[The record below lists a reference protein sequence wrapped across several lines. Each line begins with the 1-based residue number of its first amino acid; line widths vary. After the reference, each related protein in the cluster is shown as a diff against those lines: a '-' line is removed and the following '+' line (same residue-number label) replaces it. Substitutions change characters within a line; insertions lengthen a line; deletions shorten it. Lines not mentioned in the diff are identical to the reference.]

1 MPEYTK
7 YEVGQPMPGAY
18 PTSEGGFLEIERG
31 GGLVL
36 FIQFPGLTSREAKA
50 FKDLRRY
57 YYLEP
62 ADMPVPLTFWIFEF
76 AKPLE
81 RGIECN
87 MDARLYDVPR
97 VEAWLDTTEGIKNML
112 TLYLLDGPTLRGI
125 KTVGLRHEAVLAFHA
140 TLRKQLATPYNN
152 ADYMRCLRGLE
163 AYSVEELKQM
173 AKKFKL

>member
-1 MPEYTK
+1 MITQ

-36 FIQFPGLTSREAKA
+36 FLQFPGLTSREAKA
-50 FKDLRRY
+50 FKDFRRY

-62 ADMPVPLTFWIFEF
+62 DLPVPLACWIFEF

-87 MDARLYDVPR
+87 MDARLYDQPR
-97 VEAWLDTTEGIKNML
+97 VEAWLDTSEGVKNML
-112 TLYLLDGPTLRGI
+112 TLYLLDGPILRGVKI
-125 KTVGLRHEAVLAFHA
+125 VGLQHKAVQAFHA
-140 TLRKQLATPYNN
+140 TLRKQLATPYAN
-152 ADYMRCLRGLE
+152 AAYMRCLRGLE
-163 AYSVEELKQM
+163 AYSVEELKHM
-173 AKKFKL
+173 ARKYTHK